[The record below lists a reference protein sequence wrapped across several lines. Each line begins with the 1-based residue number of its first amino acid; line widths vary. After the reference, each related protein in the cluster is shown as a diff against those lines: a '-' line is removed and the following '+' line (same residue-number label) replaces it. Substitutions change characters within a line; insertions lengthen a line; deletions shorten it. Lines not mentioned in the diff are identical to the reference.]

1 MLSNSSETSET
12 EPKELFSAETD
23 IFSRYLPV
31 SKDEL
36 KTIYIYET
44 YWNWTAKE
52 QNKNNAK
59 TTGSNK
65 TIAEFSRFL
74 RSKTKLKTVI
84 FSGIMLA
91 QCICIGVQMHWLG
104 LSGSLLFNVYVLS
117 LLLLCF
123 GSEHFLRHSL
133 SLPIKTTFL

>member
-12 EPKELFSAETD
+12 EPKELFSPETD

-36 KTIYIYET
+36 KTIYIWDILKLNSWRT
-44 YWNWTAKE
+44 KQKQLVA
-52 QNKNNAK
+52 
-59 TTGSNK
+59 